1 MGFPGCSPVRISRA
15 SRRLARL
22 GQAARLKSNTN
33 IAGLR
38 KASLYK
44 SREDTMVD
52 DALPRR
58 RFLLGAGLAGATVAS
73 GLAGTAAPAEA
84 QAPAAAPAANPE
96 PETYLTLTATEVAF
110 LSAMADTIIPADEL
124 SPSGTDC
131 GVVTYIDRQ
140 LAGAYGAG
148 SKVYRSG
155 PFQRGKPE
163 QGYQLALTPR
173 QYFEAGIEAANGWSR
188 KTYGKEFDRL
198 SPADRDAALKAMD
211 DGKAQFERFGAK
223 AFADRVIAM
232 VMEGFFSDPMYGGNR
247 NMAGWKVLGFPGLPA
262 TYADKVDQYYNK
274 QYVAPPRS
282 IADFS

>member
-1 MGFPGCSPVRISRA
+1 
-15 SRRLARL
+15 
-22 GQAARLKSNTN
+22 
-33 IAGLR
+33 
-38 KASLYK
+38 
-44 SREDTMVD
+44 MVD

-73 GLAGTAAPAEA
+73 GLTGTPAEAQTAAPA
-84 QAPAAAPAANPE
+84 APAPAVNPE

-148 SKVYRSG
+148 AKMYRSG

-173 QYFEAGIEAANGWSR
+173 QYFESGIAAANAWSR
-188 KTYGKEFDRL
+188 KTHGKEFDRL
-198 SPADRDAALKAMD
+198 SPAERDAALKAMD
-211 DGKAQFERFGAK
+211 EGKVQFEHFSAK
-223 AFADRVIAM
+223 AFADRVIAI

-247 NMAGWKVLGFPGLPA
+247 NKAGWKMLGFPGLPA
-262 TYADKVDQYYNK
+262 TYADKVDKYYNK

>member
-1 MGFPGCSPVRISRA
+1 
-15 SRRLARL
+15 
-22 GQAARLKSNTN
+22 
-33 IAGLR
+33 
-38 KASLYK
+38 
-44 SREDTMVD
+44 
-52 DALPRR
+52 
-58 RFLLGAGLAGATVAS
+58 VAQQQP
-73 GLAGTAAPAEA
+73 APTAA
-84 QAPAAAPAANPE
+84 QHT
-96 PETYLTLTATEVAF
+96 PETWLTLNATEVAF
-110 LSAMADTIIPADEL
+110 ITAAVDTIIPADEL

-148 SKVYRSG
+148 AKMYRSG

-173 QYFEAGIEAANGWSR
+173 QYFEAGIVATNDWSR

-198 SPADRDAALKAMD
+198 AAAERATALKAMEE
-211 DGKAQFERFGAK
+211 GKAQFEHFSAT
-223 AFADRVIAM
+223 AFFNRVLAI

-247 NMAGWKVLGFPGLPA
+247 NKAGWKMLGFPGLPA
-262 TYADKVDQYYNK
+262 TYADKVDAYYNK